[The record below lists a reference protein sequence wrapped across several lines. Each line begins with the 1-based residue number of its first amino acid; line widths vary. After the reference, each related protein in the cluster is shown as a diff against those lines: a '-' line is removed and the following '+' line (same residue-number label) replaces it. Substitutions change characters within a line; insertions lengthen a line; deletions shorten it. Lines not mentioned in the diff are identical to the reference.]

1 MKVLICCCFFQ
12 CVLLYS
18 SAQSPFL
25 VVLGTTQDGGSPH
38 LGCSKKCCE
47 MLFSSPD
54 PSRKVVSLGIVDP
67 LEKKYWML
75 EATPNFT
82 TQASWLNELCGFQH
96 HDLPDGIFI
105 THAHIGHYLGLLD
118 LGLEIMNTKD
128 VPIYVMSRM
137 KNFIFKNQPFRQ
149 LVDKKN
155 IKIIEIFN
163 KKDVFFQNFKV
174 KPFEVPHRNEFSET
188 VGYKL
193 IINQKSIIFIPDIDC
208 WDQWDSNLINLIK
221 ENDLLFLDGTFYDKS
236 EIKNRDISKIP
247 HPEILDTINKLSS
260 LDTNEKKKV
269 YFIHMNH
276 TNQIL
281 KPNTPE
287 YNHLKKNKFNI
298 SQENQIFKF

>member
-1 MKVLICCCFFQ
+1 MILH
-12 CVLLYS
+12 
-18 SAQSPFL
+18 
-25 VVLGTTQDGGSPH
+25 VLGTAQDGGYPH
-38 LGCSKKCCE
+38 AGCKKDCCKLIWDKPL
-47 MLFSSPD
+47 MHRLPTCIALIDKKNQKFYLFDITPNI
-54 PSRKVVSLGIVDP
+54 KEQLH
-67 LEKKYWML
+67 LL
-75 EATPNFT
+75 EAYDCKL
-82 TQASWLNELCGFQH
+82 A
-96 HDLPDGIFI
+96 GIFI

>member
-1 MKVLICCCFFQ
+1 MILH
-12 CVLLYS
+12 
-18 SAQSPFL
+18 
-25 VVLGTTQDGGSPH
+25 VLGTAQDGGYPH
-38 LGCSKKCCE
+38 AGCKKDCCKLIWDKPL
-47 MLFSSPD
+47 MHRLPTCIALIDKKNQKFYLFDITPNI
-54 PSRKVVSLGIVDP
+54 KEQLH
-67 LEKKYWML
+67 LL
-75 EATPNFT
+75 EAYDCKL
-82 TQASWLNELCGFQH
+82 A
-96 HDLPDGIFI
+96 GIFI

-269 YFIHMNH
+269 HFIHMNH

>member
-1 MKVLICCCFFQ
+1 MILH
-12 CVLLYS
+12 
-18 SAQSPFL
+18 
-25 VVLGTTQDGGSPH
+25 VLGTAQDGGYPH
-38 LGCSKKCCE
+38 AGCKKDCCKLIWDKPL
-47 MLFSSPD
+47 MHRLPTCIALIDKKNQKFYLFD
-54 PSRKVVSLGIVDP
+54 I
-67 LEKKYWML
+67 
-75 EATPNFT
+75 TPNVKE
-82 TQASWLNELCGFQH
+82 QLHLLEVYDCKLA
-96 HDLPDGIFI
+96 GIFI

-269 YFIHMNH
+269 HFIHMNH